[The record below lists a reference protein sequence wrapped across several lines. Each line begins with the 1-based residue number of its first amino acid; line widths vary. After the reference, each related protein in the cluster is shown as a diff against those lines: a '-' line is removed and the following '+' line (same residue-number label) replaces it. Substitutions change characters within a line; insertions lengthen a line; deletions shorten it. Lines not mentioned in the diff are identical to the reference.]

1 MASVAVAAHLH
12 HCDGHGDGDGG
23 DGNTTHEQHISK
35 NIDAPQHSL
44 LEMMKSAK
52 PAKVSKESLPF
63 SEHFETPDVKA
74 IKLDKRLLVR
84 AIRNDECG
92 FMLVRDFNI
101 KAITSG
107 TKVAVVLSNP
117 MGMQDE
123 SEQQKN
129 KHSNKVLPIIGVAT
143 FEANVTLTAET
154 FADYKTLHLYDLSF
168 EEYVEA
174 ASSSIKKRCREREHQ
189 RVIGWHFKRF
199 TASKTGVVFVPSSP
213 GSQDCC
219 CFF

>member
-1 MASVAVAAHLH
+1 MASVAAHLH
-12 HCDGHGDGDGG
+12 HCDGDGGGG

-35 NIDAPQHSL
+35 KIYTPQHTL

-63 SEHFETPDVKA
+63 SEHFATPDVKA

-101 KAITSG
+101 KAITSE

-123 SEQQKN
+123 SEQQKTSIPT
-129 KHSNKVLPIIGVAT
+129 KYCLSLVW
-143 FEANVTLTAET
+143 
-154 FADYKTLHLYDLSF
+154 LHL
-168 EEYVEA
+168 
-174 ASSSIKKRCREREHQ
+174 KQ
-189 RVIGWHFKRF
+189 M
-199 TASKTGVVFVPSSP
+199 
-213 GSQDCC
+213 
-219 CFF
+219 